1 MFVLPRGPER
11 AVSRELFALARHLL
25 LLLLL
30 LSLTAS
36 EMISSNGLT
45 SVAPR
50 RMTFDFVDRGGK
62 VVWVSYLVVE
72 DSSKISSNEKENYD
86 QDQGRLCIRRASV
99 YTGMVQ
105 VSYSMYM
112 IVFVRF
118 CWEWNWKKENERF
131 VVEVFCPGNFYFYKF
146 R

>member
-1 MFVLPRGPER
+1 
-11 AVSRELFALARHLL
+11 
-25 LLLLL
+25 
-30 LSLTAS
+30 
-36 EMISSNGLT
+36 MISSNGLT

-50 RMTFDFVDRGGK
+50 RMSFDFVDRGGK
-62 VVWVSYLVVE
+62 VVWVSYLVEE

-118 CWEWNWKKENERF
+118 CWEWNWKKR
-131 VVEVFCPGNFYFYKF
+131 K
-146 R
+146 

>member
-30 LSLTAS
+30 LS
-36 EMISSNGLT
+36 
-45 SVAPR
+45 
-50 RMTFDFVDRGGK
+50 FDFVDRGGK
-62 VVWVSYLVVE
+62 VVWVSYLVEE

-118 CWEWNWKKENERF
+118 CWEWNWKKR
-131 VVEVFCPGNFYFYKF
+131 K
-146 R
+146 